1 MSEAHAPTAALL
13 TVAEMARADAL
24 AVAKGVSNDRLMEAA
39 GTAVAR
45 ETARRFPKLPVV
57 VLCGPGNN
65 GGDGFVAAR
74 QLKDAGFEVRVA
86 LLGKREALKG
96 EAARNASRWKG
107 QCDPLARNS
116 LDGAGLVIDALFGA
130 GLARALE
137 GTALAVVNDLTGRG
151 LPVVAVDV
159 PSGIHGDTGQVLGG
173 AAPAKLTVTFYRRK
187 PGHLL
192 MPGRELCGEVV
203 VADIG
208 TPADVLETIRPG
220 VYANAPALWLD
231 RFPWPQLSDHKYRR
245 GHALIMGGAKMTGA
259 ARLAGKAALRAG
271 AGIVT
276 IAAPVDAAA
285 VYATTMPG
293 ILIEKVATPT
303 DFAALLS
310 DPRKNAILLGPGNG
324 VGNATRA
331 HVVAALATKRA
342 CVLDADALTSFADD
356 PDGLLGLAKGPCL
369 MTPHEG
375 EFARLFET
383 KVDLSADKLTRARR
397 AAKLGGAVVLI
408 KGPDTVIAA
417 PDGRAVINSNAPPQ
431 LATAGAG
438 DVLAG
443 ISVALLAQGMEPF
456 AAACAAAWMHGAA
469 AAEFGPGLIAEDL
482 EGALPAVLRRL
493 AVARGPR

>member
-1 MSEAHAPTAALL
+1 MSEAQAPTAALL
-13 TVAEMARADAL
+13 TVAEMTRADAM
-24 AVAKGVSNDRLMEAA
+24 AVAAGVSNDRLMEAA
-39 GTAVAR
+39 GAAVAR
-45 ETARRFPKLPVV
+45 ETALRFPRLPIA

-74 QLKDAGFEVRVA
+74 RLKEAGYDVRVA

-107 QCDPLARNS
+107 RCDPLSQKS
-116 LDGAGLVIDALFGA
+116 LDGAGLVVDALFGA
-130 GLARALE
+130 GLARAIE
-137 GTALAVVNDLTGRG
+137 GVALAVINEVARRG

-159 PSGIHGDTGQVLGG
+159 PSGVHGDTGQVLGG

-208 TPADVLETIRPG
+208 TPPDVLDSIRPR
-220 VYANAPALWLD
+220 VYANTPALWLD
-231 RFPWPQLSDHKYRR
+231 RFPWPKLSDHKYRR

-276 IAAPVDAAA
+276 IAAPAEASA

-293 ILIEKVATPT
+293 ILIEKVATPVE
-303 DFAALLS
+303 FATLLA
-310 DPRKNAILLGPGNG
+310 DPRKNAVLLGPGNG
-324 VGNATRA
+324 VGDATRA
-331 HVVAALATKRA
+331 HVMATFSAKRA

-356 PDGLLGLAKGPCL
+356 PDGLLGVAKGPCL

-383 KVDLSADKLTRARR
+383 TVDLSADKLSRARR
-397 AAKLGGAVVLI
+397 AAKLSGAVVLI

-417 PDGRAVINSNAPPQ
+417 PDGRAVINGNAPPA

-443 ISVALLAQGMEPF
+443 ISVGLLAQGMEPF
-456 AAACAAAWMHGAA
+456 AAACCAAWLHGAA
-469 AAEFGPGLIAEDL
+469 AAEIGPGLIAEDL
-482 EGALPAVLRRL
+482 EAAIPAVLRRL